1 LDETNV
7 TDEDCQSI
15 LERFNHQISE
25 FETLKQTEVTQFNEN
40 ISESESAKSDLQNTR
55 ATLEAELKVKKN
67 RINEIK
73 SEESEYQ
80 SIIDNASQNSERFN
94 RFKKQERALNKAYE
108 EVDWDEEGNKID
120 ENVEKVKSQ
129 YEKFNISIEKLEK
142 GEEAAKT

>member
-1 LDETNV
+1 MDETNV